1 MPVGITGTGVGL
13 PQHCVDNVEVAETTG
28 VDAAWIEQRTG
39 ILERRFAAPG
49 DTVTSLAVAAAR
61 AALLDARRSPG
72 DIDLVLLASC
82 SGERALPPLA
92 PGVAAELGVGSAGA
106 FDVGAACNGFVSALA
121 AAAGM
126 IAAGNARSA
135 LVIGSEVLSRIID
148 PTDPM
153 TYPLFGDGAGAVVI
167 EAGAPGGIGPFVFG
181 CAGEHGEIL
190 RTNRATGIVEMKGRE
205 VYKRAIEA
213 MSNSVIDVATRTGI
227 SVAELKAVVPHQA
240 NERITRSLAERLG
253 LESERMVS
261 NISLRGNT
269 SAASVPIALGE
280 AHTAG
285 RFSPGDHI
293 VLTSVGA
300 GLVWSACLITW
311 GIERRSAHAEL
322 EEVLTVV

>member
-1 MPVGITGTGVGL
+1 MPVGITGTGIGL
-13 PQHCVDNVEVAETTG
+13 PQRSVDNFEIAETTG

-39 ILERRFAAPG
+39 IAARRFAAPG
-49 DTVTSLAVAAAR
+49 DTVSSLAIAAAR
-61 AALLDARRSPG
+61 TALLDARRSPG
-72 DIDLVLLASC
+72 EIDLVLVASC

-121 AAAGM
+121 AATGM
-126 IAAGNARSA
+126 ISAGDARSA

-167 EAGAPGGIGPFVFG
+167 EADAPGAVGTFVFG

-190 RTNRATGIVEMKGRE
+190 RTNRVTGIVEMKGRE

-213 MSNSVIDVATRTGI
+213 MTGSVVDVAARAGV
-227 SVAELKAVVPHQA
+227 SLAEVKAIVPHQA
-240 NERITRSLAERLG
+240 NERITRSLADRLG
-253 LESERMVS
+253 LEPGRIVS

-269 SAASVPIALGE
+269 SAASVPIALAE
-280 AHTAG
+280 AHAAG

-300 GLVWSACLITW
+300 GLVWSGCLVTW
-311 GIERRSAHAEL
+311 GVEQRSVHAGL
-322 EEVLTVV
+322 EEVLAGV